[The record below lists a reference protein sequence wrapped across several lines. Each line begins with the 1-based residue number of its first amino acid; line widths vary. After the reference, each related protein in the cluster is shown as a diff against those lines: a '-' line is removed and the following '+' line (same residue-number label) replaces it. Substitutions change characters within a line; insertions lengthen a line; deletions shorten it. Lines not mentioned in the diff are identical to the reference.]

1 MIRWALMGAAASG
14 LLAVALGAF
23 GAHGLEDRLGDR
35 AGVYD
40 TALRYHFVH
49 TLALAVGALAPI
61 AGAGQRAC
69 RFACG
74 LWGLRPGADRCRRR
88 WRRRAIRWHSAHAGL
103 VLPARCRLARP
114 RRDTV
119 ARRLAG
125 PDGVESPAWRRQW
138 ISRGREAAKRA
149 KR

>member
-1 MIRWALMGAAASG
+1 MIRWALIGAAASG

-74 LWGLRPGADRCRRR
+74 LWGLGMVVFSGSLYALALTGAGALGAAAPFGGIALMLGWFFLLVAA
-88 WRRRAIRWHSAHAGL
+88 WR
-103 VLPARCRLARP
+103 
-114 RRDTV
+114 
-119 ARRLAG
+119 G
-125 PDGVESPAWRRQW
+125 PDVTP
-138 ISRGREAAKRA
+138 
-149 KR
+149 